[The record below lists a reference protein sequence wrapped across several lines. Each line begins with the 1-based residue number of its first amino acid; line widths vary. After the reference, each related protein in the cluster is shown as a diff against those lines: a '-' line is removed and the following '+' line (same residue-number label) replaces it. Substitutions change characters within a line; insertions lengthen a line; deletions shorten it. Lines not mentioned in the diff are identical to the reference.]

1 MVFFSC
7 RAALT
12 DLAESTSSLFH
23 APFVPVFLLIFRFLF
38 ELPLSPCTLPL
49 HAIFLDLTTKYRR
62 LEGGRGGGRRGPV
75 GREARCYDHERL
87 CCLLL
92 LPRRH
97 ENTGFFFP
105 HLHLLLVVCSTYARR
120 NSFWRFAAIALSALL
135 SPCARSAAG
144 LLSRLRHLHLAKV
157 SLLLFFFILLW
168 FRTLTFFLEYV
179 F

>member
-23 APFVPVFLLIFRFLF
+23 APFVPVFLIFRFLF

-75 GREARCYDHERL
+75 GREARCYDYERACAVFSSSL
-87 CCLLL
+87 ADTKT
-92 LPRRH
+92 RD
-97 ENTGFFFP
+97 FSP

-144 LLSRLRHLHLAKV
+144 FLSRLRHLHLAKV

>member
-23 APFVPVFLLIFRFLF
+23 APFVPFFLIFRFLF

-75 GREARCYDHERL
+75 GREARCYDYERACAVFSSSL
-87 CCLLL
+87 ADTKTRDSFFPLFTSCLYQYVVRTHGATAFGVLL
-92 LPRRH
+92 RSLSPP
-97 ENTGFFFP
+97 FFP
-105 HLHLLLVVCSTYARR
+105 HVLDLLLGFFLV
-120 NSFWRFAAIALSALL
+120 FATCT
-135 SPCARSAAG
+135 SP
-144 LLSRLRHLHLAKV
+144 KF
-157 SLLLFFFILLW
+157 LFFSSFSSC
-168 FRTLTFFLEYV
+168 FGFGH
-179 F
+179 